1 MTIFTLVYAHRTGS
15 LWRIL
20 YETLCIVCEF
30 SNRQCPMIIKFLQAP
45 DGFRE
50 RSASLGRPET
60 SADARASI
68 SEPATAAPEMK
79 TDCIVAADLD
89 ERQYA
94 LARFAGPEF
103 QQFQDYEDWL
113 DFREGSLWGLRM
125 AGIEVEMVAVDLVA
139 FLSWCR
145 TAAKS
150 PAIATLDEFAALTKA
165 LAAGRREK
173 NIRLA

>member
-1 MTIFTLVYAHRTGS
+1 
-15 LWRIL
+15 
-20 YETLCIVCEF
+20 
-30 SNRQCPMIIKFLQAP
+30 MIIKFLQAR
-45 DGFRE
+45 DGFQE
-50 RSASLGRPET
+50 RSASPGQPEM
-60 SADARASI
+60 SADDRASI
-68 SEPATAAPEMK
+68 SEPATAASEVK
-79 TDCIVAADLD
+79 SDCRVAADLD

-94 LARFAGPEF
+94 LARFAAPEF

-150 PAIATLDEFAALTKA
+150 PGLATLDEFAAITRA